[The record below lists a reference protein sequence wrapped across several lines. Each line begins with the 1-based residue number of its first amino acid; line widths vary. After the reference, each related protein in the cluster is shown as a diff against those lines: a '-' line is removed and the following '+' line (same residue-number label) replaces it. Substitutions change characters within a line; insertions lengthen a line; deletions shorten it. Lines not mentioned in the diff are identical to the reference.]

1 MLVRLGVV
9 ACLFWLHFAYAT
21 TLKIINIVPF
31 GSSSVKILFN
41 QEVKKFKEVSLKNF
55 KSYLE
60 LEAILTI
67 PKKHYQFSKQS
78 SITIAQ
84 FSPKLARVVISH
96 APKMTYEVKILKDKL
111 YVSIVEKK
119 PLVRHQMAPKPPK
132 HHALKHPTPKPAPKS
147 IKKEAKEK
155 TPIKHAHSKHAHSPL
170 NERSAKKEIPKKEI
184 PKKEILKKE
193 ILKKEILKKEIPK
206 KEILKKEIP
215 KKEILKK
222 EIPKKEIPKKEI
234 LKKEILKKEILKKE
248 ILKKEIPKKEILKK
262 EIPKKEILK
271 KEIPKKEIPKKEILK
286 KEIPKKEI
294 LKKEILKKEI
304 LKKEIPK
311 KEILKKEIPKKEA
324 ENESKNQVFI
334 AEKNDTFIKTKRK
347 KHKKI
352 VLDAGHGGKD
362 CGAMSANLVCE
373 KDIVLEVVKFLH
385 KELKK
390 RGYSVLLT
398 RDKDIYIDLVG
409 RTELANRKSAD
420 LFISVHAN
428 SIPKHSTSNAH
439 GIETYFLS
447 TARSE
452 RARKVAEQENKD
464 DVNLMDYFSKS
475 LLLNSLNTQR
485 LIVSNKLAIDVQYGM
500 LQSIRKN
507 YPDVVDGG
515 VREGP
520 FWVLAGALMPSIL
533 IEIGYN
539 SHAIESKRIQSKPY
553 QKILAKGIADGIDS
567 FFSKND

>member
-9 ACLFWLHFAYAT
+9 ACLLWLHFACAT
-21 TLKIINIVPF
+21 TLKITNIVPF
-31 GSSSVKILFN
+31 GSSSVKIVFN
-41 QEVKKFKEVSLKNF
+41 QEIKKFKEVSLKNF

-60 LEAILTI
+60 LEAVLTI

-84 FSPKLARVVISH
+84 FSPKLARVVIGY
-96 APKMTYEVKILKDKL
+96 APKMTYEIKILKDKL

-119 PLVRHQMAPKPPK
+119 PLIRHQMVLKPPK
-132 HHALKHPTPKPAPKS
+132 HHALKHPTPKPTPKP

-155 TPIKHAHSKHAHSPL
+155 TPTKHVHSKHAHPPL
-170 NERSAKKEIPKKEI
+170 NERST
-184 PKKEILKKE
+184 
-193 ILKKEILKKEIPK
+193 
-206 KEILKKEIP
+206 
-215 KKEILKK
+215 
-222 EIPKKEIPKKEI
+222 
-234 LKKEILKKEILKKE
+234 
-248 ILKKEIPKKEILKK
+248 
-262 EIPKKEILK
+262 
-271 KEIPKKEIPKKEILK
+271 
-286 KEIPKKEI
+286 
-294 LKKEILKKEI
+294 
-304 LKKEIPK
+304 
-311 KEILKKEIPKKEA
+311 KKEIPKKEA

-334 AEKNDTFIKTKRK
+334 AEKNDAFIKTKRK

-428 SIPKHSTSNAH
+428 SIPKHSISNAH

>member
-31 GSSSVKILFN
+31 GSGSVKISFN
-41 QEVKKFKEVSLKNF
+41 QEIKKFKEVSLKNF
-55 KSYLE
+55 KRYLE

-78 SITIAQ
+78 SITIVQ
-84 FSPKLARVVISH
+84 FSPKLVRVVISH

-119 PLVRHQMAPKPPK
+119 PLTRHQMVPKPPK
-132 HHALKHPTPKPAPKS
+132 HHALKNQTPKPATKS
-147 IKKEAKEK
+147 IKKEAKEAKEK
-155 TPIKHAHSKHAHSPL
+155 TPTKHAHSKHTHSQL
-170 NERSAKKEIPKKEI
+170 NERSAKKEIPKKE
-184 PKKEILKKE
+184 
-193 ILKKEILKKEIPK
+193 
-206 KEILKKEIP
+206 
-215 KKEILKK
+215 
-222 EIPKKEIPKKEI
+222 
-234 LKKEILKKEILKKE
+234 
-248 ILKKEIPKKEILKK
+248 
-262 EIPKKEILK
+262 
-271 KEIPKKEIPKKEILK
+271 
-286 KEIPKKEI
+286 
-294 LKKEILKKEI
+294 
-304 LKKEIPK
+304 
-311 KEILKKEIPKKEA
+311 A
-324 ENESKNQVFI
+324 EKESKNQVFI

-398 RDKDIYIDLVG
+398 RDKDIYIDLVA
-409 RTELANRKSAD
+409 RTELANKKSAD

-428 SIPKHSTSNAH
+428 SIPKRSTSNAH

-464 DVNLMDYFSKS
+464 NVNLMDYFSKS

-485 LIVSNKLAIDVQYGM
+485 LIISNKLAIDVQYGM

>member
-1 MLVRLGVV
+1 MV
-9 ACLFWLHFAYAT
+9 
-21 TLKIINIVPF
+21 
-31 GSSSVKILFN
+31 FN
-41 QEVKKFKEVSLKNF
+41 QEVKKFKEVPLKNF

-78 SITIAQ
+78 FITIAQ
-84 FSPKLARVVISH
+84 FSPKLARVVIGY

-119 PLVRHQMAPKPPK
+119 PLIRHQMALKPPK
-132 HHALKHPTPKPAPKS
+132 HHALKHQVPKPTPKP
-147 IKKEAKEK
+147 IKKEAKKTKEK
-155 TPIKHAHSKHAHSPL
+155 TPTKHAHSKHAHSPL
-170 NERSAKKEIPKKEI
+170 NERSAKKEIPKKE
-184 PKKEILKKE
+184 
-193 ILKKEILKKEIPK
+193 
-206 KEILKKEIP
+206 
-215 KKEILKK
+215 
-222 EIPKKEIPKKEI
+222 
-234 LKKEILKKEILKKE
+234 
-248 ILKKEIPKKEILKK
+248 
-262 EIPKKEILK
+262 
-271 KEIPKKEIPKKEILK
+271 
-286 KEIPKKEI
+286 
-294 LKKEILKKEI
+294 
-304 LKKEIPK
+304 
-311 KEILKKEIPKKEA
+311 A
-324 ENESKNQVFI
+324 ENESKNQIFI
-334 AEKNDTFIKTKRK
+334 AEKNDTWIKTKRK

-398 RDKDIYIDLVG
+398 RDKDIYIDLVA
-409 RTELANRKSAD
+409 RTELANKKGAD

-428 SIPKHSTSNAH
+428 SIPKRSTSNAH

-475 LLLNSLNTQR
+475 LFLNSLNTQR

-500 LQSIRKN
+500 LQSVRKN

>member
-1 MLVRLGVV
+1 MLVKLGVV

-31 GSSSVKILFN
+31 GSSSVKISFN
-41 QEVKKFKEVSLKNF
+41 QEIKKFKEVSLKNF

-119 PLVRHQMAPKPPK
+119 PLIRHKMTPKPPK
-132 HHALKHPTPKPAPKS
+132 HQMLKHQVLKPALKS
-147 IKKEAKEK
+147 IKKEAKEIKEK
-155 TPIKHAHSKHAHSPL
+155 TPTKHARSKHTHSQL
-170 NERSAKKEIPKKEI
+170 NERSAKKEIPKKE
-184 PKKEILKKE
+184 
-193 ILKKEILKKEIPK
+193 
-206 KEILKKEIP
+206 
-215 KKEILKK
+215 
-222 EIPKKEIPKKEI
+222 
-234 LKKEILKKEILKKE
+234 
-248 ILKKEIPKKEILKK
+248 
-262 EIPKKEILK
+262 
-271 KEIPKKEIPKKEILK
+271 
-286 KEIPKKEI
+286 
-294 LKKEILKKEI
+294 
-304 LKKEIPK
+304 
-311 KEILKKEIPKKEA
+311 A
-324 ENESKNQVFI
+324 ENEGKNQVFI
-334 AEKNDTFIKTKRK
+334 AEKNDAFIKTKRK

-398 RDKDIYIDLVG
+398 RDKDIYIDLVA
-409 RTELANRKSAD
+409 RTELANKKSAD

-428 SIPKHSTSNAH
+428 SIPKRSTSNAH

-464 DVNLMDYFSKS
+464 NVNLMDYFSKS

>member
-9 ACLFWLHFAYAT
+9 ACLFWIHYAYAT
-21 TLKIINIVPF
+21 TLKITNIVPF
-31 GSSSVKILFN
+31 GSSSVKISFN
-41 QEVKKFKEVSLKNF
+41 QEVKKFKEVPLKNF

-60 LEAILTI
+60 LEAVLTI

-78 SITIAQ
+78 FITIAQ
-84 FSPKLARVVISH
+84 FSPKLVRVVISY
-96 APKMTYEVKILKDKL
+96 APKMTYEIKILKDKL

-119 PLVRHQMAPKPPK
+119 PLIRHQITPK
-132 HHALKHPTPKPAPKS
+132 HHALKHQVPKPTPKP
-147 IKKEAKEK
+147 IKKETKEK
-155 TPIKHAHSKHAHSPL
+155 TTKHAHSKHAHSPL

-184 PKKEILKKE
+184 PKKE
-193 ILKKEILKKEIPK
+193 
-206 KEILKKEIP
+206 
-215 KKEILKK
+215 
-222 EIPKKEIPKKEI
+222 
-234 LKKEILKKEILKKE
+234 
-248 ILKKEIPKKEILKK
+248 
-262 EIPKKEILK
+262 
-271 KEIPKKEIPKKEILK
+271 
-286 KEIPKKEI
+286 
-294 LKKEILKKEI
+294 
-304 LKKEIPK
+304 
-311 KEILKKEIPKKEA
+311 A

-334 AEKNDTFIKTKRK
+334 AEKNDTLIKTKRK

-398 RDKDIYIDLVG
+398 RDKDIYIDLVA
-409 RTELANRKSAD
+409 RTELANKKSAD

-428 SIPKHSTSNAH
+428 SIPKHSISNAH

>member
-96 APKMTYEVKILKDKL
+96 APKMTYEIKILKDKL

-119 PLVRHQMAPKPPK
+119 PLIRHQMAPKPPK
-132 HHALKHPTPKPAPKS
+132 HHALKHQTPKPAPKS

-155 TPIKHAHSKHAHSPL
+155 TPIKHARSKHVHSPL

-184 PKKEILKKE
+184 PKKE
-193 ILKKEILKKEIPK
+193 
-206 KEILKKEIP
+206 
-215 KKEILKK
+215 
-222 EIPKKEIPKKEI
+222 
-234 LKKEILKKEILKKE
+234 
-248 ILKKEIPKKEILKK
+248 
-262 EIPKKEILK
+262 
-271 KEIPKKEIPKKEILK
+271 
-286 KEIPKKEI
+286 
-294 LKKEILKKEI
+294 
-304 LKKEIPK
+304 
-311 KEILKKEIPKKEA
+311 A
-324 ENESKNQVFI
+324 ENEGKNQVFI
-334 AEKNDTFIKTKRK
+334 AEKNETLIKTKRK

-373 KDIVLEVVKFLH
+373 KDIVLEVVKFLY

-428 SIPKHSTSNAH
+428 SIPKRSTSNAH

-475 LLLNSLNTQR
+475 LFLNSLNTQR

>member
-9 ACLFWLHFAYAT
+9 ACLFWLHFACAT

-31 GSSSVKILFN
+31 GSSSVKISFN
-41 QEVKKFKEVSLKNF
+41 QEIKKFKEVSLKNF

-78 SITIAQ
+78 FITIAQ

-119 PLVRHQMAPKPPK
+119 PLSRHQMTPKPPK
-132 HHALKHPTPKPAPKS
+132 HRTLKHPTPKPAPKS
-147 IKKEAKEK
+147 IKKEAKEIKEK
-155 TPIKHAHSKHAHSPL
+155 TPTKHARLKHTHSQW
-170 NERSAKKEIPKKEI
+170 NERSA
-184 PKKEILKKE
+184 
-193 ILKKEILKKEIPK
+193 
-206 KEILKKEIP
+206 
-215 KKEILKK
+215 
-222 EIPKKEIPKKEI
+222 
-234 LKKEILKKEILKKE
+234 
-248 ILKKEIPKKEILKK
+248 
-262 EIPKKEILK
+262 
-271 KEIPKKEIPKKEILK
+271 
-286 KEIPKKEI
+286 
-294 LKKEILKKEI
+294 
-304 LKKEIPK
+304 
-311 KEILKKEIPKKEA
+311 KKEIPKKEA

-334 AEKNDTFIKTKRK
+334 AEKNDAFIKTKRK

-398 RDKDIYIDLVG
+398 RDKDIYIDLVA
-409 RTELANRKSAD
+409 RTELANKKSAD

-428 SIPKHSTSNAH
+428 SIPKRSTSNAH

-464 DVNLMDYFSKS
+464 NVNLMDYFSKS

>member
-41 QEVKKFKEVSLKNF
+41 QEVKKFKEVPLKNF

-60 LEAILTI
+60 LEAVLTI

-78 SITIAQ
+78 FITIAQ
-84 FSPKLARVVISH
+84 FSPKLARVVIGY
-96 APKMTYEVKILKDKL
+96 APKMTYEVKILKNKL

-119 PLVRHQMAPKPPK
+119 PLIRHQMAPKPPK
-132 HHALKHPTPKPAPKS
+132 HHALKHHTPKPAPKS

-155 TPIKHAHSKHAHSPL
+155 TLIKHAHSKHAHSPL
-170 NERSAKKEIPKKEI
+170 NERSAKKEIPKKE
-184 PKKEILKKE
+184 
-193 ILKKEILKKEIPK
+193 
-206 KEILKKEIP
+206 
-215 KKEILKK
+215 
-222 EIPKKEIPKKEI
+222 
-234 LKKEILKKEILKKE
+234 
-248 ILKKEIPKKEILKK
+248 
-262 EIPKKEILK
+262 
-271 KEIPKKEIPKKEILK
+271 
-286 KEIPKKEI
+286 
-294 LKKEILKKEI
+294 
-304 LKKEIPK
+304 
-311 KEILKKEIPKKEA
+311 A
-324 ENESKNQVFI
+324 ENESKNPIFI

-398 RDKDIYIDLVG
+398 RDKDIYIDLVA
-409 RTELANRKSAD
+409 RTELANKKGAD

-428 SIPKHSTSNAH
+428 SIPKRSTSNAH

-475 LLLNSLNTQR
+475 LFLNSLNTQR

-500 LQSIRKN
+500 LQSVRKN

>member
-1 MLVRLGVV
+1 M
-9 ACLFWLHFAYAT
+9 HFAYAT

-31 GSSSVKILFN
+31 GSSSVKISFN
-41 QEVKKFKEVSLKNF
+41 QEIKKFKEVSLKNF

-78 SITIAQ
+78 FITIAQ

-119 PLVRHQMAPKPPK
+119 PLSRHQMVPKPPK

-147 IKKEAKEK
+147 IKKETKEVKEAKEAKEK
-155 TPIKHAHSKHAHSPL
+155 TLTKHARSKHAHSQL

-184 PKKEILKKE
+184 PKKEI
-193 ILKKEILKKEIPK
+193 
-206 KEILKKEIP
+206 
-215 KKEILKK
+215 
-222 EIPKKEIPKKEI
+222 
-234 LKKEILKKEILKKE
+234 
-248 ILKKEIPKKEILKK
+248 
-262 EIPKKEILK
+262 
-271 KEIPKKEIPKKEILK
+271 
-286 KEIPKKEI
+286 
-294 LKKEILKKEI
+294 
-304 LKKEIPK
+304 
-311 KEILKKEIPKKEA
+311 PKKEA
-324 ENESKNQVFI
+324 ENEGKNQVFI
-334 AEKNDTFIKTKRK
+334 AEKNDAFIKTKRK

-398 RDKDIYIDLVG
+398 RDKDIYIDLVA
-409 RTELANRKSAD
+409 RTELANKKSAD

-428 SIPKHSTSNAH
+428 SIPKRSTSNAH

>member
-1 MLVRLGVV
+1 M
-9 ACLFWLHFAYAT
+9 HFAYAT

-31 GSSSVKILFN
+31 GSSSVKISFN
-41 QEVKKFKEVSLKNF
+41 QEIKKFKEVSLKNF

-96 APKMTYEVKILKDKL
+96 APKMTYEVKIFKDKL

-119 PLVRHQMAPKPPK
+119 PLTKHQMAPKPPK
-132 HHALKHPTPKPAPKS
+132 HQTPKHHVLKHPTPKPAPKS
-147 IKKEAKEK
+147 IKKEAKEIKEK
-155 TPIKHAHSKHAHSPL
+155 TPTKHAHSKHTHSQW
-170 NERSAKKEIPKKEI
+170 NERSA
-184 PKKEILKKE
+184 
-193 ILKKEILKKEIPK
+193 
-206 KEILKKEIP
+206 
-215 KKEILKK
+215 
-222 EIPKKEIPKKEI
+222 
-234 LKKEILKKEILKKE
+234 
-248 ILKKEIPKKEILKK
+248 
-262 EIPKKEILK
+262 
-271 KEIPKKEIPKKEILK
+271 
-286 KEIPKKEI
+286 
-294 LKKEILKKEI
+294 
-304 LKKEIPK
+304 
-311 KEILKKEIPKKEA
+311 KKEIPKKEA

-398 RDKDIYIDLVG
+398 RDKDIYIDLVA
-409 RTELANRKSAD
+409 RTELANKKSAD

-428 SIPKHSTSNAH
+428 SIPKRSTSNAH

-464 DVNLMDYFSKS
+464 NVNLMDYFSKS

>member
-9 ACLFWLHFAYAT
+9 VCLFWLHFACAT

-31 GSSSVKILFN
+31 GSSSVKISFN
-41 QEVKKFKEVSLKNF
+41 QEIKKFKEVSLKNF

-96 APKMTYEVKILKDKL
+96 APKMTYEIKILKDKL

-119 PLVRHQMAPKPPK
+119 PLIRHQMALKPPK
-132 HHALKHPTPKPAPKS
+132 HHALKHTTPKPTPKP
-147 IKKEAKEK
+147 IKKEAKKSKETKEK
-155 TPIKHAHSKHAHSPL
+155 TPIKHARSKHAHSPL
-170 NERSAKKEIPKKEI
+170 NERSA
-184 PKKEILKKE
+184 
-193 ILKKEILKKEIPK
+193 
-206 KEILKKEIP
+206 
-215 KKEILKK
+215 
-222 EIPKKEIPKKEI
+222 
-234 LKKEILKKEILKKE
+234 
-248 ILKKEIPKKEILKK
+248 
-262 EIPKKEILK
+262 
-271 KEIPKKEIPKKEILK
+271 
-286 KEIPKKEI
+286 
-294 LKKEILKKEI
+294 
-304 LKKEIPK
+304 
-311 KEILKKEIPKKEA
+311 KKEIPKKEA

-334 AEKNDTFIKTKRK
+334 AEKNDTLIKTKRK

-409 RTELANRKSAD
+409 RTELANKKGAD

-500 LQSIRKN
+500 LQSVRKN

>member
-31 GSSSVKILFN
+31 GSSSVKISFN
-41 QEVKKFKEVSLKNF
+41 QEIKKFKEVSLKNF

-78 SITIAQ
+78 FITIAQ

-119 PLVRHQMAPKPPK
+119 PLSRHQMAPKPPK

-147 IKKEAKEK
+147 IKKEAKEIKEK
-155 TPIKHAHSKHAHSPL
+155 TPTKHARSKHTHSQL
-170 NERSAKKEIPKKEI
+170 NERSAKKEIPKKE
-184 PKKEILKKE
+184 
-193 ILKKEILKKEIPK
+193 
-206 KEILKKEIP
+206 
-215 KKEILKK
+215 
-222 EIPKKEIPKKEI
+222 
-234 LKKEILKKEILKKE
+234 
-248 ILKKEIPKKEILKK
+248 
-262 EIPKKEILK
+262 
-271 KEIPKKEIPKKEILK
+271 
-286 KEIPKKEI
+286 
-294 LKKEILKKEI
+294 
-304 LKKEIPK
+304 
-311 KEILKKEIPKKEA
+311 A
-324 ENESKNQVFI
+324 ENEGKNQVFI
-334 AEKNDTFIKTKRK
+334 AEKNDAFIKTKRK

-398 RDKDIYIDLVG
+398 RDKDIYIDLVA
-409 RTELANRKSAD
+409 RTELANKKSAD

-428 SIPKHSTSNAH
+428 SISKRSTSNAH

-464 DVNLMDYFSKS
+464 NVNLMDYFSKS

>member
-31 GSSSVKILFN
+31 GSSSVKMVFN
-41 QEVKKFKEVSLKNF
+41 QEIKKFKEVSLKNF

-78 SITIAQ
+78 FITIAQ
-84 FSPKLARVVISH
+84 FSPQLARVVIGY

-119 PLVRHQMAPKPPK
+119 PLIRHKMAPKPPK
-132 HHALKHPTPKPAPKS
+132 HHALKHPTPKPTPKP
-147 IKKEAKEK
+147 IKKEAKEAKEK
-155 TPIKHAHSKHAHSPL
+155 TPIKHARSKHAHSPL
-170 NERSAKKEIPKKEI
+170 NERSA
-184 PKKEILKKE
+184 
-193 ILKKEILKKEIPK
+193 
-206 KEILKKEIP
+206 
-215 KKEILKK
+215 
-222 EIPKKEIPKKEI
+222 
-234 LKKEILKKEILKKE
+234 
-248 ILKKEIPKKEILKK
+248 
-262 EIPKKEILK
+262 
-271 KEIPKKEIPKKEILK
+271 
-286 KEIPKKEI
+286 
-294 LKKEILKKEI
+294 
-304 LKKEIPK
+304 
-311 KEILKKEIPKKEA
+311 KKEIPKKEA

-334 AEKNDTFIKTKRK
+334 AEKNDASIKTKRK

-409 RTELANRKSAD
+409 RTELANKKSAD

-428 SIPKHSTSNAH
+428 SIPKRSTSNAH

>member
-9 ACLFWLHFAYAT
+9 ACLFWLHYAYAT

-31 GSSSVKILFN
+31 GSSSVRISFN
-41 QEVKKFKEVSLKNF
+41 QEIKKFKEVPLKNF

-119 PLVRHQMAPKPPK
+119 PLIRHQMTPKPPK
-132 HHALKHPTPKPAPKS
+132 HHALKHTTPKPTPKS
-147 IKKEAKEK
+147 IKKEAKKSQETKEK
-155 TPIKHAHSKHAHSPL
+155 TPTKHAHSKHAHSPL
-170 NERSAKKEIPKKEI
+170 NERSA
-184 PKKEILKKE
+184 
-193 ILKKEILKKEIPK
+193 
-206 KEILKKEIP
+206 
-215 KKEILKK
+215 
-222 EIPKKEIPKKEI
+222 
-234 LKKEILKKEILKKE
+234 
-248 ILKKEIPKKEILKK
+248 
-262 EIPKKEILK
+262 
-271 KEIPKKEIPKKEILK
+271 
-286 KEIPKKEI
+286 
-294 LKKEILKKEI
+294 
-304 LKKEIPK
+304 
-311 KEILKKEIPKKEA
+311 KKEIPKKEA

-373 KDIVLEVVKFLH
+373 KDIVLEVVKFLY

-398 RDKDIYIDLVG
+398 RDKDIYIDLVR
-409 RTELANRKSAD
+409 RTELANKKSAD

>member
-21 TLKIINIVPF
+21 TLKITNIVPF
-31 GSSSVKILFN
+31 GSSSVKIVFN

-60 LEAILTI
+60 LEAVLTI

-78 SITIAQ
+78 FITIAQ
-84 FSPKLARVVISH
+84 FSPKLARVVIGY

-119 PLVRHQMAPKPPK
+119 PLIRHQMALKPPK
-132 HHALKHPTPKPAPKS
+132 HHALKHQTPKPTPKP
-147 IKKEAKEK
+147 IKKEAKKSKDTKEK

-170 NERSAKKEIPKKEI
+170 NERNA
-184 PKKEILKKE
+184 
-193 ILKKEILKKEIPK
+193 
-206 KEILKKEIP
+206 
-215 KKEILKK
+215 
-222 EIPKKEIPKKEI
+222 
-234 LKKEILKKEILKKE
+234 
-248 ILKKEIPKKEILKK
+248 
-262 EIPKKEILK
+262 
-271 KEIPKKEIPKKEILK
+271 
-286 KEIPKKEI
+286 
-294 LKKEILKKEI
+294 
-304 LKKEIPK
+304 
-311 KEILKKEIPKKEA
+311 KKEIPKKEA

-398 RDKDIYIDLVG
+398 RDKDIYIDLVA
-409 RTELANRKSAD
+409 RTELANKKSAD

-428 SIPKHSTSNAH
+428 SIPKRSTSNAH

-475 LLLNSLNTQR
+475 LFLNSLNTQR

-500 LQSIRKN
+500 LQSVRKN

>member
-1 MLVRLGVV
+1 M
-9 ACLFWLHFAYAT
+9 HFAYAT
-21 TLKIINIVPF
+21 TLKITNIVPF

-41 QEVKKFKEVSLKNF
+41 QEIKKFKEVSLKNF

-60 LEAILTI
+60 LEAVLTI

-78 SITIAQ
+78 FITIAQ
-84 FSPKLARVVISH
+84 FSPKLARVVIGY
-96 APKMTYEVKILKDKL
+96 APKMTYEIKILKDKL

-119 PLVRHQMAPKPPK
+119 PLIRHQMVLKPPK
-132 HHALKHPTPKPAPKS
+132 HHALKHTTPKPAPKP
-147 IKKEAKEK
+147 IKKEAKKSKETKEK
-155 TPIKHAHSKHAHSPL
+155 TPTKHARSKHAHSPL

-184 PKKEILKKE
+184 PKKEI
-193 ILKKEILKKEIPK
+193 P
-206 KEILKKEIP
+206 
-215 KKEILKK
+215 
-222 EIPKKEIPKKEI
+222 
-234 LKKEILKKEILKKE
+234 
-248 ILKKEIPKKEILKK
+248 
-262 EIPKKEILK
+262 
-271 KEIPKKEIPKKEILK
+271 
-286 KEIPKKEI
+286 
-294 LKKEILKKEI
+294 
-304 LKKEIPK
+304 
-311 KEILKKEIPKKEA
+311 KKEIPKKEA
-324 ENESKNQVFI
+324 ENESKNQIFI

-398 RDKDIYIDLVG
+398 RDKDIYIDLVA
-409 RTELANRKSAD
+409 RTELANKKSAD

-428 SIPKHSTSNAH
+428 SIPKRSTSNAH

>member
-31 GSSSVKILFN
+31 GSSSVKISFN
-41 QEVKKFKEVSLKNF
+41 QEIKKFKEISLKNF

-60 LEAILTI
+60 LEAILTT

-119 PLVRHQMAPKPPK
+119 PLSRHQMAPKPPK
-132 HHALKHPTPKPAPKS
+132 HRTLKHPTPKPAPKS
-147 IKKEAKEK
+147 IKKEVKEVKEK
-155 TPIKHAHSKHAHSPL
+155 TPTKHARSKYAHSQL

-184 PKKEILKKE
+184 PKKE
-193 ILKKEILKKEIPK
+193 
-206 KEILKKEIP
+206 
-215 KKEILKK
+215 
-222 EIPKKEIPKKEI
+222 
-234 LKKEILKKEILKKE
+234 
-248 ILKKEIPKKEILKK
+248 
-262 EIPKKEILK
+262 
-271 KEIPKKEIPKKEILK
+271 
-286 KEIPKKEI
+286 
-294 LKKEILKKEI
+294 
-304 LKKEIPK
+304 
-311 KEILKKEIPKKEA
+311 A
-324 ENESKNQVFI
+324 ENEGKNQVFI

-362 CGAMSANLVCE
+362 CGAMSTNLVCE

-398 RDKDIYIDLVG
+398 RDKDIYIDLVA
-409 RTELANRKSAD
+409 RTELANKKSAD

-428 SIPKHSTSNAH
+428 SIPKRSTSNAH

-485 LIVSNKLAIDVQYGM
+485 LIISNKLAIDVQYGM

>member
-9 ACLFWLHFAYAT
+9 ACLFLLHYAYAT
-21 TLKIINIVPF
+21 TLKITNVVPF
-31 GSSSVKILFN
+31 GSSSVKMVFN

-78 SITIAQ
+78 FITIAQ
-84 FSPKLARVVISH
+84 FSPKLARVVMGY
-96 APKMTYEVKILKDKL
+96 APKMTYEVKILKNKL

-119 PLVRHQMAPKPPK
+119 PLIRHQMTPKPPK
-132 HHALKHPTPKPAPKS
+132 HTAPKHQTPKPTPKP
-147 IKKEAKEK
+147 IKKEIKKTKEK
-155 TPIKHAHSKHAHSPL
+155 APTKHAHSKPTHPPL
-170 NERSAKKEIPKKEI
+170 NERSAKKEIPKKE
-184 PKKEILKKE
+184 
-193 ILKKEILKKEIPK
+193 
-206 KEILKKEIP
+206 
-215 KKEILKK
+215 
-222 EIPKKEIPKKEI
+222 
-234 LKKEILKKEILKKE
+234 
-248 ILKKEIPKKEILKK
+248 
-262 EIPKKEILK
+262 
-271 KEIPKKEIPKKEILK
+271 
-286 KEIPKKEI
+286 
-294 LKKEILKKEI
+294 
-304 LKKEIPK
+304 
-311 KEILKKEIPKKEA
+311 A
-324 ENESKNQVFI
+324 ENESKNPVFI
-334 AEKNDTFIKTKRK
+334 IEKNNTWIKTKRK
-347 KHKKI
+347 KYKKI

-398 RDKDIYIDLVG
+398 RDKDIYIDLVA
-409 RTELANRKSAD
+409 RTELANKKGAD

-428 SIPKHSTSNAH
+428 SIPKRSTSNAH

-475 LLLNSLNTQR
+475 LFLNSLNTQR

-500 LQSIRKN
+500 LQSVRKN

>member
-31 GSSSVKILFN
+31 GSSSVRISFN
-41 QEVKKFKEVSLKNF
+41 QEIKTFKEVSLKNF

-78 SITIAQ
+78 FITIAQ

-96 APKMTYEVKILKDKL
+96 APKMTYEIKILKDKL

-119 PLVRHQMAPKPPK
+119 PLIRHQMALKPPK
-132 HHALKHPTPKPAPKS
+132 HHALKHQVPKPTPKP
-147 IKKEAKEK
+147 IKKEAKKSKEK
-155 TPIKHAHSKHAHSPL
+155 TLTKHVHSKHVHSPL

-184 PKKEILKKE
+184 PKKEI
-193 ILKKEILKKEIPK
+193 P
-206 KEILKKEIP
+206 
-215 KKEILKK
+215 KK

-234 LKKEILKKEILKKE
+234 
-248 ILKKEIPKKEILKK
+248 P
-262 EIPKKEILK
+262 
-271 KEIPKKEIPKKEILK
+271 
-286 KEIPKKEI
+286 
-294 LKKEILKKEI
+294 
-304 LKKEIPK
+304 
-311 KEILKKEIPKKEA
+311 KKEIPKKEA

-334 AEKNDTFIKTKRK
+334 AEKNDTSIKTKRK

-390 RGYSVLLT
+390 RDYSVLLT
-398 RDKDIYIDLVG
+398 RDKDIYIDLVA
-409 RTELANRKSAD
+409 RTELANKKGAD

-428 SIPKHSTSNAH
+428 SIPKRSTSNAH

-485 LIVSNKLAIDVQYGM
+485 LIVSNKLAIDVQYSM
-500 LQSIRKN
+500 LQSVRKN

>member
-1 MLVRLGVV
+1 MV
-9 ACLFWLHFAYAT
+9 
-21 TLKIINIVPF
+21 
-31 GSSSVKILFN
+31 FN

-60 LEAILTI
+60 LEAVLTI

-78 SITIAQ
+78 FITIAQ
-84 FSPKLARVVISH
+84 FSPKLARVVIGY

-119 PLVRHQMAPKPPK
+119 PLIRHQMTPKPPK
-132 HHALKHPTPKPAPKS
+132 HHALKHQTPKPTPKP
-147 IKKEAKEK
+147 IKKEAKKAKEK
-155 TPIKHAHSKHAHSPL
+155 TTKHAHSKPTHSPL
-170 NERSAKKEIPKKEI
+170 NERSAKKEIPKKE
-184 PKKEILKKE
+184 
-193 ILKKEILKKEIPK
+193 
-206 KEILKKEIP
+206 
-215 KKEILKK
+215 
-222 EIPKKEIPKKEI
+222 
-234 LKKEILKKEILKKE
+234 
-248 ILKKEIPKKEILKK
+248 
-262 EIPKKEILK
+262 
-271 KEIPKKEIPKKEILK
+271 
-286 KEIPKKEI
+286 
-294 LKKEILKKEI
+294 
-304 LKKEIPK
+304 
-311 KEILKKEIPKKEA
+311 A
-324 ENESKNQVFI
+324 ENESKNQIFI
-334 AEKNDTFIKTKRK
+334 AEKNDTWIKTKRK

-398 RDKDIYIDLVG
+398 RDKDIYIDLVA
-409 RTELANRKSAD
+409 RTELANKKSAD

-428 SIPKHSTSNAH
+428 SIPKRSTSNAH

-475 LLLNSLNTQR
+475 LFLNSLNTQR

-500 LQSIRKN
+500 LQSVRKN

>member
-31 GSSSVKILFN
+31 GSSSVKISFN
-41 QEVKKFKEVSLKNF
+41 QEIKKFKEVSLKNF

-78 SITIAQ
+78 SITIVQ

-119 PLVRHQMAPKPPK
+119 PLSRHQMAPKPPK
-132 HHALKHPTPKPAPKS
+132 HRMLKHPTPKPAPKS
-147 IKKEAKEK
+147 IKKEVKEVKEK
-155 TPIKHAHSKHAHSPL
+155 TPTKHARSKHAHSQL
-170 NERSAKKEIPKKEI
+170 NERSAKKEIPKKE
-184 PKKEILKKE
+184 
-193 ILKKEILKKEIPK
+193 
-206 KEILKKEIP
+206 
-215 KKEILKK
+215 
-222 EIPKKEIPKKEI
+222 
-234 LKKEILKKEILKKE
+234 
-248 ILKKEIPKKEILKK
+248 
-262 EIPKKEILK
+262 
-271 KEIPKKEIPKKEILK
+271 
-286 KEIPKKEI
+286 
-294 LKKEILKKEI
+294 
-304 LKKEIPK
+304 
-311 KEILKKEIPKKEA
+311 A
-324 ENESKNQVFI
+324 EKESKNQVFI
-334 AEKNDTFIKTKRK
+334 AEKNDASIKTKRK

-398 RDKDIYIDLVG
+398 RDKDIYIDLVA
-409 RTELANRKSAD
+409 RTELANKKSAD

-428 SIPKHSTSNAH
+428 SIPKRSTSNAH

>member
-84 FSPKLARVVISH
+84 FSPKLVRVVISH

-132 HHALKHPTPKPAPKS
+132 YHALKHPTPKP

-155 TPIKHAHSKHAHSPL
+155 TPIKHVHSKHTHSQL
-170 NERSAKKEIPKKEI
+170 NDRSA
-184 PKKEILKKE
+184 
-193 ILKKEILKKEIPK
+193 
-206 KEILKKEIP
+206 
-215 KKEILKK
+215 
-222 EIPKKEIPKKEI
+222 
-234 LKKEILKKEILKKE
+234 
-248 ILKKEIPKKEILKK
+248 
-262 EIPKKEILK
+262 
-271 KEIPKKEIPKKEILK
+271 
-286 KEIPKKEI
+286 
-294 LKKEILKKEI
+294 
-304 LKKEIPK
+304 K

-334 AEKNDTFIKTKRK
+334 AEKNDAFIKTKRK

-362 CGAMSANLVCE
+362 CGSMSANLVCE

-409 RTELANRKSAD
+409 RTELANKKSAD

-428 SIPKHSTSNAH
+428 SIPKRSTSNAH

>member
-41 QEVKKFKEVSLKNF
+41 QEVKKFKEISLKNF

-84 FSPKLARVVISH
+84 FSPKLVRVVIGY

-119 PLVRHQMAPKPPK
+119 PLIRHQMVLKPPK
-132 HHALKHPTPKPAPKS
+132 HHALKHQVPKPTPKP
-147 IKKEAKEK
+147 IKKEVKEK
-155 TPIKHAHSKHAHSPL
+155 TPTKHAHSKHVHSPL
-170 NERSAKKEIPKKEI
+170 NERSV
-184 PKKEILKKE
+184 
-193 ILKKEILKKEIPK
+193 
-206 KEILKKEIP
+206 
-215 KKEILKK
+215 
-222 EIPKKEIPKKEI
+222 
-234 LKKEILKKEILKKE
+234 
-248 ILKKEIPKKEILKK
+248 
-262 EIPKKEILK
+262 
-271 KEIPKKEIPKKEILK
+271 
-286 KEIPKKEI
+286 
-294 LKKEILKKEI
+294 
-304 LKKEIPK
+304 
-311 KEILKKEIPKKEA
+311 KKEIPKKEA
-324 ENESKNQVFI
+324 ENESKNQIFI
-334 AEKNDTFIKTKRK
+334 AEKNDTWIKTKRK

-398 RDKDIYIDLVG
+398 RDKDIYIDLVA
-409 RTELANRKSAD
+409 RTELVNKKSAD

-428 SIPKHSTSNAH
+428 SIPKRSTSNAH

-475 LLLNSLNTQR
+475 LFLNSLNTQR

-500 LQSIRKN
+500 LQSVRKN

>member
-9 ACLFWLHFAYAT
+9 ACLFWLHYAYAT
-21 TLKIINIVPF
+21 TLKITNIVPF
-31 GSSSVKILFN
+31 GSSSVKMVFN
-41 QEVKKFKEVSLKNF
+41 QEIKKFKEVPLKNF

-78 SITIAQ
+78 FITIAQ
-84 FSPKLARVVISH
+84 FSPKLARVVIGYD
-96 APKMTYEVKILKDKL
+96 PKMTYEVKILKDKL
-111 YVSIVEKK
+111 YVSIMEKK
-119 PLVRHQMAPKPPK
+119 PLIKHQMTPKPPK
-132 HHALKHPTPKPAPKS
+132 HHALKHQTLKPTPKP
-147 IKKEAKEK
+147 IKKEAKKTKEK
-155 TPIKHAHSKHAHSPL
+155 TSTKHAYSKHAHSPL
-170 NERSAKKEIPKKEI
+170 NERSAKKEIPKKE
-184 PKKEILKKE
+184 
-193 ILKKEILKKEIPK
+193 
-206 KEILKKEIP
+206 
-215 KKEILKK
+215 
-222 EIPKKEIPKKEI
+222 
-234 LKKEILKKEILKKE
+234 
-248 ILKKEIPKKEILKK
+248 
-262 EIPKKEILK
+262 
-271 KEIPKKEIPKKEILK
+271 
-286 KEIPKKEI
+286 
-294 LKKEILKKEI
+294 
-304 LKKEIPK
+304 
-311 KEILKKEIPKKEA
+311 A
-324 ENESKNQVFI
+324 ENESKNQIFI
-334 AEKNDTFIKTKRK
+334 AEKNDTWIKTKRK

-362 CGAMSANLVCE
+362 CGAMSTNLVCE

-398 RDKDIYIDLVG
+398 RDKDIYIDLVA
-409 RTELANRKSAD
+409 RTELANKKGAD

-428 SIPKHSTSNAH
+428 SIPKRSTSNAH

-475 LLLNSLNTQR
+475 LFLNSLNTQR

-500 LQSIRKN
+500 LQSVRKN

>member
-9 ACLFWLHFAYAT
+9 ACLLWLHFAYAT
-21 TLKIINIVPF
+21 TLKITNIVPF
-31 GSSSVKILFN
+31 GSSSVKIVFN

-78 SITIAQ
+78 FITIAQ
-84 FSPKLARVVISH
+84 FSPKLARVVIGYD
-96 APKMTYEVKILKDKL
+96 PKMTYEIKILKNKL
-111 YVSIVEKK
+111 YVSIMEKK
-119 PLVRHQMAPKPPK
+119 PLIRHQITPKPPK
-132 HHALKHPTPKPAPKS
+132 HHALKHTTPKPAPKP
-147 IKKEAKEK
+147 IKKEAKKSKDTKEK
-155 TPIKHAHSKHAHSPL
+155 TPTKHARSKHAHSPL

-184 PKKEILKKE
+184 PKKEI
-193 ILKKEILKKEIPK
+193 P
-206 KEILKKEIP
+206 
-215 KKEILKK
+215 KK

-234 LKKEILKKEILKKE
+234 
-248 ILKKEIPKKEILKK
+248 P
-262 EIPKKEILK
+262 
-271 KEIPKKEIPKKEILK
+271 
-286 KEIPKKEI
+286 
-294 LKKEILKKEI
+294 
-304 LKKEIPK
+304 
-311 KEILKKEIPKKEA
+311 KKEIPKKEA
-324 ENESKNQVFI
+324 ENESKNQIFI
-334 AEKNDTFIKTKRK
+334 AEKNDTWIKTKRK

-398 RDKDIYIDLVG
+398 RDKDIYIDLVA
-409 RTELANRKSAD
+409 RTELANKKSAD

-428 SIPKHSTSNAH
+428 SIPKRSTSNAH

-475 LLLNSLNTQR
+475 LFLNSLNTQR

-500 LQSIRKN
+500 LQSVRKN

>member
-1 MLVRLGVV
+1 M
-9 ACLFWLHFAYAT
+9 HFAYAT
-21 TLKIINIVPF
+21 TLKITNIVPF
-31 GSSSVKILFN
+31 GSGSVKISFN
-41 QEVKKFKEVSLKNF
+41 QEIKKFKEVSLKNF

-78 SITIAQ
+78 SITIVQ

-119 PLVRHQMAPKPPK
+119 PLTKHQMAPKPPK
-132 HHALKHPTPKPAPKS
+132 HHVLKHPTPKPAPKS
-147 IKKEAKEK
+147 IKKEAKEIKEK
-155 TPIKHAHSKHAHSPL
+155 TPTKHARSKHAHSQW
-170 NERSAKKEIPKKEI
+170 NERSA
-184 PKKEILKKE
+184 
-193 ILKKEILKKEIPK
+193 
-206 KEILKKEIP
+206 
-215 KKEILKK
+215 
-222 EIPKKEIPKKEI
+222 
-234 LKKEILKKEILKKE
+234 
-248 ILKKEIPKKEILKK
+248 
-262 EIPKKEILK
+262 
-271 KEIPKKEIPKKEILK
+271 
-286 KEIPKKEI
+286 
-294 LKKEILKKEI
+294 
-304 LKKEIPK
+304 
-311 KEILKKEIPKKEA
+311 KKEIPKKEA

-334 AEKNDTFIKTKRK
+334 VEKNDASIKTKRK

-398 RDKDIYIDLVG
+398 RDKDIYIDLVA
-409 RTELANRKSAD
+409 RTELANKKSTD

-428 SIPKHSTSNAH
+428 SIPKRSTSNAH

-464 DVNLMDYFSKS
+464 NVNLMDYFSKS

>member
-9 ACLFWLHFAYAT
+9 ACLFWLHFACAT
-21 TLKIINIVPF
+21 TLKITNIVPF
-31 GSSSVKILFN
+31 GSSSVKVVFN
-41 QEVKKFKEVSLKNF
+41 QEIKKFKEVPLKNF

-60 LEAILTI
+60 LEAVLTI

-78 SITIAQ
+78 FITIAQ

-119 PLVRHQMAPKPPK
+119 PLIRHQMVLKPPK
-132 HHALKHPTPKPAPKS
+132 HHALKHTTPKPTPKP
-147 IKKEAKEK
+147 IKKEAKKSKETKEK
-155 TPIKHAHSKHAHSPL
+155 TPTKHAHSKHVHSPL

-184 PKKEILKKE
+184 PKKE
-193 ILKKEILKKEIPK
+193 
-206 KEILKKEIP
+206 
-215 KKEILKK
+215 
-222 EIPKKEIPKKEI
+222 
-234 LKKEILKKEILKKE
+234 
-248 ILKKEIPKKEILKK
+248 
-262 EIPKKEILK
+262 
-271 KEIPKKEIPKKEILK
+271 
-286 KEIPKKEI
+286 
-294 LKKEILKKEI
+294 
-304 LKKEIPK
+304 
-311 KEILKKEIPKKEA
+311 A
-324 ENESKNQVFI
+324 ENEDKNQVFI
-334 AEKNDTFIKTKRK
+334 TEKNDTFIKTKRK

-409 RTELANRKSAD
+409 RTELANKKGAD

-500 LQSIRKN
+500 LQSVRKN

>member
-9 ACLFWLHFAYAT
+9 ACLFWLHYAYAT
-21 TLKIINIVPF
+21 TLKITNVVPF
-31 GSSSVKILFN
+31 GSSSVKMVFN

-78 SITIAQ
+78 FITIAQ
-84 FSPKLARVVISH
+84 FSPKLARVVIGY

-119 PLVRHQMAPKPPK
+119 PLIRHQMTPKPPK
-132 HHALKHPTPKPAPKS
+132 HHALKHQTPKPTPKP
-147 IKKEAKEK
+147 IKKEAKKTKEK
-155 TPIKHAHSKHAHSPL
+155 TPNKHAHSKHAHSPL

-184 PKKEILKKE
+184 PKKEI
-193 ILKKEILKKEIPK
+193 P
-206 KEILKKEIP
+206 
-215 KKEILKK
+215 
-222 EIPKKEIPKKEI
+222 
-234 LKKEILKKEILKKE
+234 
-248 ILKKEIPKKEILKK
+248 
-262 EIPKKEILK
+262 
-271 KEIPKKEIPKKEILK
+271 
-286 KEIPKKEI
+286 
-294 LKKEILKKEI
+294 
-304 LKKEIPK
+304 
-311 KEILKKEIPKKEA
+311 KKEIPKKEA
-324 ENESKNQVFI
+324 ENESKNQIFI
-334 AEKNDTFIKTKRK
+334 AEKNDTWIKTKRK

-398 RDKDIYIDLVG
+398 RDKDIYIDLVA
-409 RTELANRKSAD
+409 RTELANKKSAD

-428 SIPKHSTSNAH
+428 SIPKRSTSNAH

-500 LQSIRKN
+500 LQSVRKN

>member
-31 GSSSVKILFN
+31 GSSSVKISFN
-41 QEVKKFKEVSLKNF
+41 QEIKKFKEVSLKNF

-119 PLVRHQMAPKPPK
+119 PLSRHQMAPKPPK
-132 HHALKHPTPKPAPKS
+132 HRTLKHPTPKPAPKS
-147 IKKEAKEK
+147 IKKEAKEVKEK
-155 TPIKHAHSKHAHSPL
+155 TPTKHVRSKHTHSQL
-170 NERSAKKEIPKKEI
+170 NERSAKKEIPKKG
-184 PKKEILKKE
+184 
-193 ILKKEILKKEIPK
+193 
-206 KEILKKEIP
+206 
-215 KKEILKK
+215 
-222 EIPKKEIPKKEI
+222 
-234 LKKEILKKEILKKE
+234 
-248 ILKKEIPKKEILKK
+248 
-262 EIPKKEILK
+262 
-271 KEIPKKEIPKKEILK
+271 
-286 KEIPKKEI
+286 
-294 LKKEILKKEI
+294 
-304 LKKEIPK
+304 
-311 KEILKKEIPKKEA
+311 A
-324 ENESKNQVFI
+324 ENEGKNQVFI
-334 AEKNDTFIKTKRK
+334 AEKNDAFIKNKRK

-398 RDKDIYIDLVG
+398 RDKDIYIDLVA
-409 RTELANRKSAD
+409 RTELANKKSAD

-428 SIPKHSTSNAH
+428 SIPKRSTSNAH

-464 DVNLMDYFSKS
+464 NVNLMDYFSKS

>member
-9 ACLFWLHFAYAT
+9 ACLLWLHFAYAT
-21 TLKIINIVPF
+21 TLKITNIVPF
-31 GSSSVKILFN
+31 GSSSVKISFN

-60 LEAILTI
+60 LEAVLTI

-84 FSPKLARVVISH
+84 FSPKLARVVIGY
-96 APKMTYEVKILKDKL
+96 APKMTYEIKILKDKL

-119 PLVRHQMAPKPPK
+119 PLIRHQMVLKPPK
-132 HHALKHPTPKPAPKS
+132 HHALKHTTPKPTPKP
-147 IKKEAKEK
+147 IKKEAKKSKETKEK
-155 TPIKHAHSKHAHSPL
+155 TPIKHARSKHVHSPL
-170 NERSAKKEIPKKEI
+170 NERSAKKEIPKKE
-184 PKKEILKKE
+184 
-193 ILKKEILKKEIPK
+193 
-206 KEILKKEIP
+206 
-215 KKEILKK
+215 
-222 EIPKKEIPKKEI
+222 
-234 LKKEILKKEILKKE
+234 
-248 ILKKEIPKKEILKK
+248 
-262 EIPKKEILK
+262 
-271 KEIPKKEIPKKEILK
+271 
-286 KEIPKKEI
+286 
-294 LKKEILKKEI
+294 
-304 LKKEIPK
+304 
-311 KEILKKEIPKKEA
+311 A
-324 ENESKNQVFI
+324 ENESKNQIFI
-334 AEKNDTFIKTKRK
+334 AEKNDTWIKTKHK

-398 RDKDIYIDLVG
+398 RDKDIYIDLVA
-409 RTELANRKSAD
+409 RTELANKKGAD

-428 SIPKHSTSNAH
+428 SIPKRSTSNAH

-475 LLLNSLNTQR
+475 LFLNSLNTQR

-500 LQSIRKN
+500 LQSVRKN

>member
-9 ACLFWLHFAYAT
+9 ACLFWLHYAYAT
-21 TLKIINIVPF
+21 TLKITNIVPF
-31 GSSSVKILFN
+31 GSSSVKVVFN
-41 QEVKKFKEVSLKNF
+41 QEIKKFKEVPLKNF

-60 LEAILTI
+60 LEAVLTI

-119 PLVRHQMAPKPPK
+119 PLIRHQMAPKPPK
-132 HHALKHPTPKPAPKS
+132 HQTPKHHAPKPAPKP
-147 IKKEAKEK
+147 IKKEAKKSKDTKEK
-155 TPIKHAHSKHAHSPL
+155 TLIKHAHSKHAHSPL

-184 PKKEILKKE
+184 PKKEI
-193 ILKKEILKKEIPK
+193 P
-206 KEILKKEIP
+206 
-215 KKEILKK
+215 KK

-234 LKKEILKKEILKKE
+234 
-248 ILKKEIPKKEILKK
+248 
-262 EIPKKEILK
+262 
-271 KEIPKKEIPKKEILK
+271 
-286 KEIPKKEI
+286 
-294 LKKEILKKEI
+294 
-304 LKKEIPK
+304 
-311 KEILKKEIPKKEA
+311 PKKEA
-324 ENESKNQVFI
+324 ENEGKNPIFI
-334 AEKNDTFIKTKRK
+334 AEKNDASIKTKRK

-398 RDKDIYIDLVG
+398 RDKDIYIDLVA
-409 RTELANRKSAD
+409 RTELANKKSAD

-428 SIPKHSTSNAH
+428 SIPKRSTSNAH

-475 LLLNSLNTQR
+475 LFLNSLNTQR

-500 LQSIRKN
+500 LQSVRKN

>member
-1 MLVRLGVV
+1 M
-9 ACLFWLHFAYAT
+9 HFAYAT

-31 GSSSVKILFN
+31 GSSSVKISFN

-119 PLVRHQMAPKPPK
+119 PLTRHQMVPKPPK
-132 HHALKHPTPKPAPKS
+132 HRTLKHPTPKPAPKS
-147 IKKEAKEK
+147 IKKEAKEIKEK
-155 TPIKHAHSKHAHSPL
+155 TPTKHARSKHAHSQL
-170 NERSAKKEIPKKEI
+170 NERSAKKEIPKKE
-184 PKKEILKKE
+184 
-193 ILKKEILKKEIPK
+193 
-206 KEILKKEIP
+206 
-215 KKEILKK
+215 
-222 EIPKKEIPKKEI
+222 
-234 LKKEILKKEILKKE
+234 
-248 ILKKEIPKKEILKK
+248 
-262 EIPKKEILK
+262 
-271 KEIPKKEIPKKEILK
+271 
-286 KEIPKKEI
+286 
-294 LKKEILKKEI
+294 
-304 LKKEIPK
+304 
-311 KEILKKEIPKKEA
+311 A
-324 ENESKNQVFI
+324 ENETKNQVFI
-334 AEKNDTFIKTKRK
+334 AEKNDAFIKNKRK

-398 RDKDIYIDLVG
+398 RDKDIYIDLVA
-409 RTELANRKSAD
+409 RTELANKKSAD

-428 SIPKHSTSNAH
+428 SIPKRSTSNAH

-464 DVNLMDYFSKS
+464 NVNLMDYFSKS

>member
-1 MLVRLGVV
+1 M
-9 ACLFWLHFAYAT
+9 HFACAT

-31 GSSSVKILFN
+31 GSSSVKISFN
-41 QEVKKFKEVSLKNF
+41 QEIKKFKEVSLKNF

-96 APKMTYEVKILKDKL
+96 ASKMTYEVKILKDKL

-119 PLVRHQMAPKPPK
+119 PLIRHQMVLKPPK
-132 HHALKHPTPKPAPKS
+132 HHALKHTMPKPTPKP
-147 IKKEAKEK
+147 IKKEAKKSKETKEK
-155 TPIKHAHSKHAHSPL
+155 TPIKHVHSKHAHSPL
-170 NERSAKKEIPKKEI
+170 NERNA
-184 PKKEILKKE
+184 KKEILKKE
-193 ILKKEILKKEIPK
+193 ILKKE
-206 KEILKKEIP
+206 
-215 KKEILKK
+215 
-222 EIPKKEIPKKEI
+222 
-234 LKKEILKKEILKKE
+234 
-248 ILKKEIPKKEILKK
+248 
-262 EIPKKEILK
+262 
-271 KEIPKKEIPKKEILK
+271 
-286 KEIPKKEI
+286 
-294 LKKEILKKEI
+294 
-304 LKKEIPK
+304 
-311 KEILKKEIPKKEA
+311 A
-324 ENESKNQVFI
+324 ENEGKNQVFI
-334 AEKNDTFIKTKRK
+334 AEKNDAFIKTKRK

-398 RDKDIYIDLVG
+398 RDKDIYIDLVA
-409 RTELANRKSAD
+409 RTELANKKSAD

-500 LQSIRKN
+500 LQSVRKN

>member
-31 GSSSVKILFN
+31 GSSSVKISFN
-41 QEVKKFKEVSLKNF
+41 QEIKKFKEVPLKNF

-60 LEAILTI
+60 LEAVLTI

-78 SITIAQ
+78 FITIAQ
-84 FSPKLARVVISH
+84 FSPKLARVVIGY
-96 APKMTYEVKILKDKL
+96 APKMTYEIKILKDKL

-119 PLVRHQMAPKPPK
+119 PLIRHQMAPKPPK
-132 HHALKHPTPKPAPKS
+132 HHAPKHQTLKPAPKP
-147 IKKEAKEK
+147 IKKETKEK
-155 TPIKHAHSKHAHSPL
+155 TTKHAHSKHAHSPL
-170 NERSAKKEIPKKEI
+170 NERSAKKEIPKKE
-184 PKKEILKKE
+184 
-193 ILKKEILKKEIPK
+193 
-206 KEILKKEIP
+206 
-215 KKEILKK
+215 
-222 EIPKKEIPKKEI
+222 
-234 LKKEILKKEILKKE
+234 
-248 ILKKEIPKKEILKK
+248 
-262 EIPKKEILK
+262 
-271 KEIPKKEIPKKEILK
+271 
-286 KEIPKKEI
+286 
-294 LKKEILKKEI
+294 
-304 LKKEIPK
+304 
-311 KEILKKEIPKKEA
+311 A
-324 ENESKNQVFI
+324 ENDNKNPIFI
-334 AEKNDTFIKTKRK
+334 IEKNDTFIKTKRK

-409 RTELANRKSAD
+409 RTELANKKSAD

-428 SIPKHSTSNAH
+428 SIPKRSTSNAH

-500 LQSIRKN
+500 LQSVRKN

>member
-1 MLVRLGVV
+1 M
-9 ACLFWLHFAYAT
+9 HFAYAT

-31 GSSSVKILFN
+31 GSSSVKISFN
-41 QEVKKFKEVSLKNF
+41 QEIKKFKEVSLKNF

-119 PLVRHQMAPKPPK
+119 PLISHQMVLKPPK

-147 IKKEAKEK
+147 IKKEAKEIKEK
-155 TPIKHAHSKHAHSPL
+155 TPTKHAHSKHAHSQL
-170 NERSAKKEIPKKEI
+170 NERSA
-184 PKKEILKKE
+184 
-193 ILKKEILKKEIPK
+193 
-206 KEILKKEIP
+206 
-215 KKEILKK
+215 
-222 EIPKKEIPKKEI
+222 
-234 LKKEILKKEILKKE
+234 
-248 ILKKEIPKKEILKK
+248 
-262 EIPKKEILK
+262 
-271 KEIPKKEIPKKEILK
+271 
-286 KEIPKKEI
+286 
-294 LKKEILKKEI
+294 
-304 LKKEIPK
+304 
-311 KEILKKEIPKKEA
+311 KKEIPKKEA

-398 RDKDIYIDLVG
+398 RDKDIYIDLVA
-409 RTELANRKSAD
+409 RTELANKKSAD

-428 SIPKHSTSNAH
+428 SIPKRSTSNAH

>member
-9 ACLFWLHFAYAT
+9 ACLLWLHFAYAT
-21 TLKIINIVPF
+21 TLKITNIVPF

-41 QEVKKFKEVSLKNF
+41 QEIKKFKEVPLKNF

-60 LEAILTI
+60 LEAVLTI

-78 SITIAQ
+78 FITIAQ
-84 FSPKLARVVISH
+84 FSPKLARVVIGY
-96 APKMTYEVKILKDKL
+96 APKMTYEIKILKDKL

-119 PLVRHQMAPKPPK
+119 PLIRHQMALKPPKHHAPK
-132 HHALKHPTPKPAPKS
+132 HHALKHQTPKPTPKS
-147 IKKEAKEK
+147 IKKEAKKSKETKEK
-155 TPIKHAHSKHAHSPL
+155 TPTKHAHSKHAHSPL

-184 PKKEILKKE
+184 PKKEI
-193 ILKKEILKKEIPK
+193 
-206 KEILKKEIP
+206 
-215 KKEILKK
+215 
-222 EIPKKEIPKKEI
+222 PKKEIP
-234 LKKEILKKEILKKE
+234 
-248 ILKKEIPKKEILKK
+248 
-262 EIPKKEILK
+262 
-271 KEIPKKEIPKKEILK
+271 
-286 KEIPKKEI
+286 
-294 LKKEILKKEI
+294 
-304 LKKEIPK
+304 
-311 KEILKKEIPKKEA
+311 KKEIPKKEA

-398 RDKDIYIDLVG
+398 RDKDIYIDLVA
-409 RTELANRKSAD
+409 RTELANKKSAD

-500 LQSIRKN
+500 LQSVRKN

>member
-1 MLVRLGVV
+1 M
-9 ACLFWLHFAYAT
+9 HFAYAT

-31 GSSSVKILFN
+31 GSNSVRISFN
-41 QEVKKFKEVSLKNF
+41 QEIKKFKEVPLKNF

-119 PLVRHQMAPKPPK
+119 PLNKHQMAPNPPK

-155 TPIKHAHSKHAHSPL
+155 TPTKHAHSKHAHSPL
-170 NERSAKKEIPKKEI
+170 NERNA
-184 PKKEILKKE
+184 
-193 ILKKEILKKEIPK
+193 
-206 KEILKKEIP
+206 
-215 KKEILKK
+215 
-222 EIPKKEIPKKEI
+222 
-234 LKKEILKKEILKKE
+234 
-248 ILKKEIPKKEILKK
+248 
-262 EIPKKEILK
+262 
-271 KEIPKKEIPKKEILK
+271 
-286 KEIPKKEI
+286 
-294 LKKEILKKEI
+294 
-304 LKKEIPK
+304 
-311 KEILKKEIPKKEA
+311 KKEIPKKEA
-324 ENESKNQVFI
+324 ENEGKNQVFI
-334 AEKNDTFIKTKRK
+334 AEKNDVFIKTKRK

-398 RDKDIYIDLVG
+398 RDKDIYIDLVA
-409 RTELANRKSAD
+409 RTELANKKSVD

-428 SIPKHSTSNAH
+428 SIPKRSTSNAH

-464 DVNLMDYFSKS
+464 DVNLMDYFSRS

>member
-31 GSSSVKILFN
+31 GSSSVKISFN

-119 PLVRHQMAPKPPK
+119 PLIRHQMAPKPLK
-132 HHALKHPTPKPAPKS
+132 HHALKHTTPKPTPKP
-147 IKKEAKEK
+147 IKKEAKKSKENKEK
-155 TPIKHAHSKHAHSPL
+155 TPIKHAHSKHVHSQL
-170 NERSAKKEIPKKEI
+170 NERSA
-184 PKKEILKKE
+184 
-193 ILKKEILKKEIPK
+193 
-206 KEILKKEIP
+206 
-215 KKEILKK
+215 
-222 EIPKKEIPKKEI
+222 
-234 LKKEILKKEILKKE
+234 
-248 ILKKEIPKKEILKK
+248 
-262 EIPKKEILK
+262 
-271 KEIPKKEIPKKEILK
+271 
-286 KEIPKKEI
+286 
-294 LKKEILKKEI
+294 
-304 LKKEIPK
+304 
-311 KEILKKEIPKKEA
+311 KKEIPKKEA

-334 AEKNDTFIKTKRK
+334 AEKNDAFIKNKRK

-362 CGAMSANLVCE
+362 CGAMSTNLVCE

-398 RDKDIYIDLVG
+398 RDKDIYIDLVA

-500 LQSIRKN
+500 LQSVRKN

>member
-21 TLKIINIVPF
+21 TLKITNIVPF
-31 GSSSVKILFN
+31 GSSSVKMVFN
-41 QEVKKFKEVSLKNF
+41 QEVKKFKEVPLKNF

-60 LEAILTI
+60 LEAVLTI

-84 FSPKLARVVISH
+84 FSPKLARVVIGYT
-96 APKMTYEVKILKDKL
+96 PKMTYEIKILKDKL

-119 PLVRHQMAPKPPK
+119 PLIRHQMGLKPPK
-132 HHALKHPTPKPAPKS
+132 HHALKHTTPKPTPKP
-147 IKKEAKEK
+147 IKKEAKKSKEVKEK
-155 TPIKHAHSKHAHSPL
+155 TPTKHAHSKHAHSPL
-170 NERSAKKEIPKKEI
+170 NERSA
-184 PKKEILKKE
+184 
-193 ILKKEILKKEIPK
+193 
-206 KEILKKEIP
+206 
-215 KKEILKK
+215 
-222 EIPKKEIPKKEI
+222 
-234 LKKEILKKEILKKE
+234 
-248 ILKKEIPKKEILKK
+248 
-262 EIPKKEILK
+262 
-271 KEIPKKEIPKKEILK
+271 
-286 KEIPKKEI
+286 
-294 LKKEILKKEI
+294 
-304 LKKEIPK
+304 
-311 KEILKKEIPKKEA
+311 KKEIPKKEA

-398 RDKDIYIDLVG
+398 RDKDIYIDLVA
-409 RTELANRKSAD
+409 RTELANKKSAD

-500 LQSIRKN
+500 LQSVRKN

>member
-41 QEVKKFKEVSLKNF
+41 QEIKKFKEVPLKNF

-60 LEAILTI
+60 LEAVLTI

-78 SITIAQ
+78 FITIAQ
-84 FSPKLARVVISH
+84 FSPKLARVVIGY
-96 APKMTYEVKILKDKL
+96 APKMTYEIKTLKDKL

-119 PLVRHQMAPKPPK
+119 PLIRHQMVLKPPK
-132 HHALKHPTPKPAPKS
+132 HHALKHQTPKPTPKP
-147 IKKEAKEK
+147 IKKKSKETKEK
-155 TPIKHAHSKHAHSPL
+155 TPTKHAHSKHAHSPL

-184 PKKEILKKE
+184 PKKE
-193 ILKKEILKKEIPK
+193 
-206 KEILKKEIP
+206 
-215 KKEILKK
+215 
-222 EIPKKEIPKKEI
+222 
-234 LKKEILKKEILKKE
+234 
-248 ILKKEIPKKEILKK
+248 
-262 EIPKKEILK
+262 
-271 KEIPKKEIPKKEILK
+271 
-286 KEIPKKEI
+286 
-294 LKKEILKKEI
+294 
-304 LKKEIPK
+304 
-311 KEILKKEIPKKEA
+311 A
-324 ENESKNQVFI
+324 ENEGKNQVFI
-334 AEKNDTFIKTKRK
+334 TEKNDTFIKTKRK

-409 RTELANRKSAD
+409 RTELANKKSAD

-428 SIPKHSTSNAH
+428 SIPKRSTSNAH